1 MKGWYL
7 KNYQMHKLSDTF
19 SIKNLLEIHKIH
31 FLPNLLHIVDC
42 TVLNYV
48 SERNA
53 MGNNILP
60 TTGHDCYKKR
70 EKSEKGSISSTSYLH
85 DGSATKGCN

>member
-1 MKGWYL
+1 MEGQYT
-7 KNYQMHKLSDTF
+7 KNDWMHKFSDIF

-31 FLPNLLHIVDC
+31 LFRNLLHVAAC
-42 TVLNYV
+42 TFLNYV

-60 TTGHDCYKKR
+60 MTGHDCYEKR
-70 EKSEKGSISSTSYLH
+70 EEKNNEKEFT
-85 DGSATKGCN
+85 